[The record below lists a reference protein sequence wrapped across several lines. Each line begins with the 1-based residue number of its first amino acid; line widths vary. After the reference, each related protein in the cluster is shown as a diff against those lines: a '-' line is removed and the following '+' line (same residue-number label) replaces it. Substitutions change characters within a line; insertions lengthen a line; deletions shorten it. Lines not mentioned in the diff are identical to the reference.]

1 MKEYKSLLASSQV
14 TLSCGLPQPNFAGG
28 MMKFTIARNLAA
40 VGITVSFGMFASF
53 GLQQMAL
60 ERLKIN
66 GPIYE
71 QIVYGKDLIAD
82 ILPPPLFVVE
92 SYMLSHEA
100 NDFPDLTEANLGKIA
115 TLKAAY
121 EDRRGYWRTTRLPK
135 VLQDELDEE
144 VLSKGN
150 SFWTVMESDVIPAL
164 KTKKAGAAADAIVKL
179 KTAFHEHQYAVEK
192 LVINSDSYL
201 KGQEKNAAEEIFT
214 WTSSA
219 AAAALASF
227 LLLLFG
233 LYFFHVRAILPI
245 DGMKRYMSGLANG
258 DFSEEVPYAERADEI
273 GQMARAVVVFR
284 INSMERREA
293 YLRETASKEA
303 EAARD
308 REQSIQR
315 RADEADR
322 DSVIA
327 SLTLALDELSRGN
340 LGVRIDARFTT
351 AYENLRITFNESAE
365 TLASSI
371 DAVSSAAGTLRRTS
385 EDIAHAI
392 EALSQRT
399 EQQAATIEQ
408 TSAALTE
415 ITSAVGS
422 SSSQSREASRVMS
435 ETSRAALQCAG
446 VMREA
451 IDAMQ
456 RIEGSSGQIGQIINV
471 IDEIAF
477 QTNLLALNA
486 GVEAARAGE
495 AGKGFAVV
503 AQEVRELASRSANA
517 AKEIKGLISASSE
530 QVGSGVALVNRT
542 GVALAGIETK
552 MENVG
557 QQIEAV
563 VTSSGEQWSAIGEIN
578 SSVHALDEVTK
589 RNSAMAAETNS
600 ACKDLNEQVHTLEEI
615 VARFRVNAVRSFSR
629 ISSAA

>member
-1 MKEYKSLLASSQV
+1 MQV
-14 TLSCGLPQPNFAGG
+14 MSGFRLPQSDFAGG
-28 MMKFTIARNLAA
+28 MMKFTIARNLAT
-40 VGITVSFGMFASF
+40 VGIAVSVGMFASF
-53 GLQQMAL
+53 GLQQLAL
-60 ERLKIN
+60 ERLKVN

-100 NDFPDLTEANLGKIA
+100 NDFPDLTEVNLGKIA
-115 TLKAAY
+115 TLKTAY

-135 VLQDELDEE
+135 ALHDELDKE
-144 VLSKGN
+144 VLTKGD

-164 KTKKAGAAADAIVKL
+164 KTKKTGAAADAIVKL
-179 KTAFHEHQYAVEK
+179 KTAFHEHQYAVER
-192 LVINSDSYL
+192 LVMNSDAYL
-201 KGQEKNAAEEIFT
+201 KGQEKNAADEILT

-227 LLLLFG
+227 LVLLSG
-233 LYFFHVRAILPI
+233 LYFFRLRAIIPI

-258 DFSEEVPYAERADEI
+258 DFSKDVPYAERRDEI

-284 INSMERREA
+284 VNSVERHEA
-293 YLRETASKEA
+293 HLREFATKEA
-303 EAARD
+303 EAARE
-308 REQSIQR
+308 REQAIQR
-315 RADEADR
+315 RAEEADR

-340 LGVRIDARFTT
+340 LAVRIDARFTM
-351 AYENLRITFNESAE
+351 AYENLRTAFNESVK
-365 TLASSI
+365 TLSRSI
-371 DAVSSAAGTLRRTS
+371 DAVSGAAGTLRRSS
-385 EDIAHAI
+385 EGIAHAI

-399 EQQAATIEQ
+399 DQQAATIEQ
-408 TSAALTE
+408 TSAALSE

-422 SSSQSREASRVMS
+422 SSSQSQEASRVMS
-435 ETSRAALQCAG
+435 ETSRAARRCAG

-451 IDAMQ
+451 MDAMQ
-456 RIEGSSGQIGQIINV
+456 RIESSSGQIAQIINV

-517 AKEIKGLISASSE
+517 AKEIKTLISASSE
-530 QVGSGVALVNRT
+530 HVGTGVALVNRT
-542 GVALAGIETK
+542 GMALADIEIK

-557 QQIEAV
+557 QQIDAV
-563 VTSSGEQWSAIGEIN
+563 VTSSSEQRSAIGEIN
-578 SSVHALDEVTK
+578 SSVHALDEVTQ
-589 RNSAMAAETNS
+589 RNSAMAAETSS
-600 ACKDLNEQVHTLEEI
+600 ACRDLNEQVHTLEEI
-615 VARFRVNAVRSFSR
+615 VACFRVDAMRSGGR
-629 ISSAA
+629 ISCAA